1 MEEPK
6 ILALSGSPRAEGNS
20 SLILDKFLEGA
31 AVEGVNGEKVI
42 INQLNFKPC
51 QGCGACNKDG
61 ICIIKD
67 DMQKIHQMFE
77 EFKGIV
83 LAFPIHFGS
92 MSAQTKMMIDRFQAF
107 WAARYVLK
115 EPRIKKEDA
124 KKGFYTCV
132 KGSNVKRFCKN
143 AGEIVGVFFD
153 ILNIQE
159 MGSLSYGEV
168 RTSPGIVENK
178 EALQEVMAAGQ
189 KFARELL

>member
-1 MEEPK
+1 MEESK

-31 AVEGVNGEKVI
+31 GMEGVKGEKVI

-77 EFKGIV
+77 KAKGVV

-107 WAARYVLK
+107 WAARHVLEK
-115 EPRIKKEDA
+115 PRIREEEG
-124 KKGFYTCV
+124 KKGFYICV
-132 KGSNVKRFCKN
+132 EGSNVKRFCRN
-143 AGEIVGVFFD
+143 AGEIVEVFFE
-153 ILNIQE
+153 ILNIKE
-159 MGSLSYGEV
+159 EGSLFYSQV

-178 EALQEVMAAGQ
+178 EALKEVMEAGRN
-189 KFARELL
+189 FARELK